1 MIYIIPTGG
10 GMGVELWGTYG
21 DLYRLYEIIGKFWAK
36 EDKNGPQPKASENR
50 DKAISAFS
58 YEIRKAFQGSRLEQP
73 ERGHF
78 HYSDGRHLGVQI
90 SWVHF
95 LFSLTAIKFNMRYSP
110 TDKEDIGQ
118 ILLLEYWL
126 EKAMFDYDAVGAQQL
141 SGFIEDGLYGGN
153 PHIYQYMRRITYD
166 FFVLGG
172 GKMAFRK
179 LPQLLK
185 KGIFFSES
193 YKEYEAFLKKEAQR
207 LNCDSSELE
216 LGDDNFDYDSI
227 KW

>member
-1 MIYIIPTGG
+1 MIYMMPTERGI
-10 GMGVELWGTYG
+10 GVELWGTYG
-21 DLYRLYEIIGKFWAK
+21 DLYRLHEIIGKFWGK
-36 EDKNGPQPKASENR
+36 EEETGPQPKASANR

-58 YEIRKAFQGSRLEQP
+58 YEIRKAFQGSRLERL

-78 HYSDGRHLGVQI
+78 HFSDGRHLGVQI

-110 TDKEDIGQ
+110 TDKQDIAQ
-118 ILLLEYWL
+118 IMLLEYWL
-126 EKAMFDYDAVGAQQL
+126 EKAMFSYDEVGARELQ
-141 SGFIEDGLYGGN
+141 GFIEDGLYGAN
-153 PHIYQYMRRITYD
+153 PHIYQYMRCITHE
-166 FFVLGG
+166 FFILGG

-193 YKEYEAFLKKEAQR
+193 YKEYEQFLKKEALR
-207 LNCDSSELE
+207 LNCDSCELE
-216 LGDDNFDYDSI
+216 LSDDDFDYDDI
-227 KW
+227 RW